1 MKFKNITLIITL
13 VFIIISNTVMSKPHQ
28 SIGRF
33 KDTSSFPEFA
43 VPGKEKEM
51 KLLQELFILHFRTER
66 RESLMPLWLR
76 WMPMSELWPAV
87 KPEILKNIR
96 EEYRNALLKQ
106 PIDNEGYVSTIQ
118 HRGMGHVDGWPFPL
132 WTQAGGLGIGWHF
145 TKVGQPYGNHI
156 PQTTNNVDWK
166 IKGAKDLGISDKN
179 PGWKL
184 AFTKPDATITSPE
197 CKVKALVAP
206 FMRMDWRAVGIPET
220 AKPYIEWATKKEPKF
235 SKDRRSYFE
244 TTPQGNGLLF
254 SMMNLYKNPKWNA
267 DQTITK
273 FRINFDNPKG
283 AEIVIEAFYTAA
295 DSRQNVNNLNYI
307 QGCIDYINWTHD
319 IDFLKTNIY
328 RMRFA
333 LKFALEEFK
342 VFENKYVL
350 TPWVGHDGR
359 SGIHYDKN
367 GTKILRPGLGIGN
380 CYWDILPTGGK
391 DAMATIYLYDTL
403 KSMAK
408 LEKEIAAHPD
418 WKIKNNDLEF
428 NSKVLLKLAK
438 EVKEKYN
445 KFFWNEKTGRF
456 VAAIDVDGKAYD
468 YGYTMINCEAIY
480 HGIANKENS
489 KSIIDWLSGKR
500 IVTND
505 TSKGADIYKWRFA
518 PRASTLRNIDYYN
531 YVWTSPESIPY
542 GSQIQDGGGVL
553 GFSFHDIMSR
563 LKVNGPDDAWMRLKE
578 ILKWFEETQKEGGYR
593 KYYANNPERGT
604 MQGGGPPGGL
614 GLDNEF
620 AESVL
625 LPQVMLYGFLGFS
638 PRLDGFAL
646 EPKLPTD
653 WPELSVSKIAF
664 QDQIFN
670 ISVSRDKIKI
680 DTQGPDSEILFY
692 LPKGKWKISYKDKN
706 GKTIKSEEKRI
717 TKKGIAIPLK
727 YKNSVEIKLVKI
739 NNG

>member
-1 MKFKNITLIITL
+1 MQSKPINCSFKN
-13 VFIIISNTVMSKPHQ
+13 
-28 SIGRF
+28 
-33 KDTSSFPEFA
+33 TSSFPEFSI
-43 VPGKEKEM
+43 PGQEKEM
-51 KLLQELFILHFRTER
+51 KLLQDLFILHFRTER

-87 KPEILKNIR
+87 KPETLKYIR
-96 EEYRNALLKQ
+96 EEYRDALLKQ
-106 PIDNEGYVSTIQ
+106 PIDKEGYVSTIQ

-132 WTQAGGLGIGWHF
+132 WTQAGGLGMGWHF
-145 TKVGQPYGNHI
+145 TKVGQPYQNYI
-156 PQTTNNVDWK
+156 SQTTNIANWK
-166 IKGAKDLGISDKN
+166 IKGAEDLGISDKN

-184 AFTKPDATITSPE
+184 KLTKPDASITSPE
-197 CKVKALVAP
+197 CNVKALAAP
-206 FMRMDWRAVGIPET
+206 FMRMDWRWRDSVPSVQKSPEKSDPRQPSI
-220 AKPYIEWATKKEPKF
+220 KPYIEWATKKEPKF

-244 TTPQGNGLLF
+244 TTPQGNGLFF

-273 FRINFDNPKG
+273 FRINFDNPKDS
-283 AEIVIEAFYTAA
+283 EIVIEAFFTAM
-295 DSRQNVNNLNYI
+295 DSRQNVNNFNYI

-319 IDFLKTNIY
+319 IDFLQKNIY
-328 RMRFA
+328 RMRLA
-333 LKFALEEFK
+333 LKFALEEFN
-342 VFENKYVL
+342 VFENKFVE

-359 SGIHYDKN
+359 SGLHYDEN
-367 GTKILRPGLGIGN
+367 GTKIHRPGLGIGN

-408 LEKEIAAHPD
+408 LEKEITAHPD
-418 WKIKNNDLEF
+418 WKIKDNDLEF
-428 NSKVLLKLAK
+428 NSKTLLKLAK

-445 KFFWNEKTGRF
+445 KFFWNNKTGRF

-468 YGYTMINCEAIY
+468 YGYTMINCEAI
-480 HGIANKENS
+480 HHDIATKANA
-489 KSIIDWLSGKR
+489 KSIVDWLSGKR

-531 YVWTSPESIPY
+531 FVWSVPESIPY

-563 LKVNGPDDAWMRLKE
+563 LKVNGPDDAWLRLKE
-578 ILKWFEETQKEGGYR
+578 ILKWFDETQKEGGYR

-614 GLDNEF
+614 GIDNEF

-625 LPQVMLYGFLGFS
+625 VPQVMLYGFL
-638 PRLDGFAL
+638 
-646 EPKLPTD
+646 
-653 WPELSVSKIAF
+653 AF
-664 QDQIFN
+664 HRN
-670 ISVSRDKIKI
+670 
-680 DTQGPDSEILFY
+680 
-692 LPKGKWKISYKDKN
+692 
-706 GKTIKSEEKRI
+706 
-717 TKKGIAIPLK
+717 
-727 YKNSVEIKLVKI
+727 
-739 NNG
+739 